1 MGRELNQLS
10 IFPKNQ
16 KRLLSTLLQLMQM
29 VTNPFEVAHSFNKVF
44 CTVAQKKQRI
54 RLYIQILKYQ
64 DFLDKS
70 ASHKHI
76 LFVPYWSKRNWTD
89 IKITQFQQKYSSRKY
104 PYKYI
109 KMFKKELKT
118 LLSNLVNL
126 SFECVTFPEIL

>member
-1 MGRELNQLS
+1 MGRKLNQLS

-16 KRLLSTLLQLMQM
+16 TRLLSTSLQLMQV
-29 VTNPFEVAHSFNKVF
+29 VTNPFEVAHSFNKFF

-76 LFVPYWSKRNWTD
+76 LFVPY
-89 IKITQFQQKYSSRKY
+89 
-104 PYKYI
+104 
-109 KMFKKELKT
+109 
-118 LLSNLVNL
+118 
-126 SFECVTFPEIL
+126 